1 MLGIIIG
8 VVFGAAQFYLLLI
21 GVRSVG
27 SEKVRILPLLV
38 QFFCPF
44 LGLLLCAFLDRA
56 HLLVCA
62 IIIIGILVVGAIVNT
77 LVYLSRTR
85 GNRRK

>member
-1 MLGIIIG
+1 MLGIVIG
-8 VVFGAAQFYLLLI
+8 AVFGAAQFYLLLI

-27 SEKVRILPLLV
+27 TDKLRILPLLV

-44 LGLLLCAFLDRA
+44 AGLLLCAFLDRA

-62 IIIIGILVVGAIVNT
+62 LIIIGILIVGAVVNT
-77 LVYLSRTR
+77 IAYFSR
-85 GNRRK
+85 NR

>member
-1 MLGIIIG
+1 MLGIVIG

-27 SEKVRILPLLV
+27 TEKVRILPLLV

-62 IIIIGILVVGAIVNT
+62 IIIIAILLLGAVLNFLLYI
-77 LVYLSRTR
+77 
-85 GNRRK
+85 RKSKK

>member
-1 MLGIIIG
+1 MLGIVIG

-21 GVRSVG
+21 GVRSV
-27 SEKVRILPLLV
+27 STEKVRVIPLII

-62 IIIIGILVVGAIVNT
+62 FIIIGILILGAVANFLLYI
-77 LVYLSRTR
+77 
-85 GNRRK
+85 RKSKK

>member
-1 MLGIIIG
+1 MLGIVIG

-44 LGLLLCAFLDRA
+44 FGLLLCAFLDRA

-62 IIIIGILVVGAIVNT
+62 FIIIGILILGAVANFLLYI
-77 LVYLSRTR
+77 
-85 GNRRK
+85 RKNKK

>member
-1 MLGIIIG
+1 MLGIVIG

-27 SEKVRILPLLV
+27 AEKVRIIPLLI

-44 LGLLLCAFLDRA
+44 AGLLLCAFLDRA
-56 HLLVCA
+56 HLLMCA
-62 IIIIGILVVGAIVNT
+62 VIIIAILLAGAIVNFVLFT
-77 LVYLSRTR
+77 KK
-85 GNRRK
+85 NNK

>member
-1 MLGIIIG
+1 MLGIVIG

-27 SEKVRILPLLV
+27 SDKLRILPLLG
-38 QFFCPF
+38 QFLCPF
-44 LGLLLCAFLDRA
+44 LGLLFCAFLDRA

-62 IIIIGILVVGAIVNT
+62 IIIIAILLAGAIVNFVLFT
-77 LVYLSRTR
+77 KKNT
-85 GNRRK
+85 K

>member
-1 MLGIIIG
+1 MLGIVIG

-21 GVRSVG
+21 GVRSV
-27 SEKVRILPLLV
+27 STEKVRIVPLII

-62 IIIIGILVVGAIVNT
+62 FIIIGILILGAVANFLLYI
-77 LVYLSRTR
+77 
-85 GNRRK
+85 RKSKK